1 MQYTEVF
8 LSQIS
13 DPFRI
18 GLLVVLVITAFNTA
32 AQTGFVLPLL
42 LGTIFV
48 AILVPAAMGDDRS
61 DLIVPTAV
69 GLFSNVLILAVVL
82 AIRLIFL
89 RLRGSDP
96 HR

>member
-1 MQYTEVF
+1 MQYIEVF

-18 GLLVVLVITAFNTA
+18 GLLAVLVITAFNTA

-48 AILVPAAMGDDRS
+48 AILIPAAMGDDSS
-61 DLIVPTAV
+61 DLIVPTVV
-69 GLFSNVLILAVVL
+69 GLFSNVLILAVVM
-82 AIRLIFL
+82 AVRLIFL
-89 RLRGSDP
+89 RLKGSDS